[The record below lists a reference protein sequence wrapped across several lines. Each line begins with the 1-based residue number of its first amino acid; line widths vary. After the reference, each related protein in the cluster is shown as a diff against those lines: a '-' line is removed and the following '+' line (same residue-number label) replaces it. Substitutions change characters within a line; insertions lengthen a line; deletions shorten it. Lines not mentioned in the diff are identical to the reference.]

1 MSIIEADKQNQS
13 ILEIQKAIKDL
24 KAESYDT
31 KKEIQ
36 AIPLHLSALKR
47 AKYDVEDLEKVFAT
61 QKDIKSLEKR
71 VSQAERTSF
80 AYQDQNVNQMLQE
93 VKDEM
98 RQQAKRD
105 LDQYQAIIDDLR
117 ARLDDKADAK
127 EVQKIKN
134 QIQQQPQVVKER
146 KV

>member
-1 MSIIEADKQNQS
+1 M
-13 ILEIQKAIKDL
+13 EIQRAIKDL

-61 QKDIKSLEKR
+61 QKDIKALEKR
-71 VSQAERTSF
+71 VLQTEKNKVVQ
-80 AYQDQNVNQMLQE
+80 QDQQVNQMLQE

-117 ARLDDKADAK
+117 ARLDDKADAR

-134 QIQQQPQVVKER
+134 HLQQP
-146 KV
+146 

>member
-1 MSIIEADKQNQS
+1 MSVIEADKQNQS

-98 RQQAKRD
+98 RQ
-105 LDQYQAIIDDLR
+105 
-117 ARLDDKADAK
+117 
-127 EVQKIKN
+127 
-134 QIQQQPQVVKER
+134 
-146 KV
+146 